1 MIFRCFVGQFL
12 LVMEQQNRDT
22 ITDRQ
27 SELQVGA
34 PPKLDC
40 TFWESFLV
48 DFVTHHTMSI
58 FILTRKKMYRLHN
71 GMTFSAI
78 SIL

>member
-1 MIFRCFVGQFL
+1 MFCWTVFTGDGTTTETPSQ
-12 LVMEQQNRDT
+12 
-22 ITDRQ
+22 TDKVT
-27 SELQVGA
+27 LQVGA